1 MKTLLTIGMF
11 LFTMSLFAQDTST
24 TTSSYRV
31 VAQTGK
37 TPVVVNPTYVGGV
50 DAMNLF
56 ISENIKYPE
65 VAKTSGQYG
74 KVYVA
79 FKVKEDGT
87 LVDLEVTRGIS
98 PELNEE
104 ALRIVGSMPKWN
116 SGTRDGQPA
125 TIRYYIP
132 VEFKLK

>member
-1 MKTLLTIGMF
+1 MKTLLTIGIF
-11 LFTMSLFAQDTST
+11 LCTMSLLAQDTINT
-24 TTSSYRV
+24 KSSYRV
-31 VAQTGK
+31 VAQTIK
-37 TPVVVNPTYVGGV
+37 TSEVINPTYIGGV

-56 ISENIKYPE
+56 ISENIIYPE

-87 LVDLEVTRGIS
+87 LIDIEVTRGIS

-104 ALRIVGSMPKWN
+104 ALRVVGAMPKWN
-116 SGTRDGQPA
+116 PGTKDGQPA

-132 VEFKLK
+132 VEFKVK

>member
-31 VAQTGK
+31 VAQTAK

-65 VAKTSGQYG
+65 VAKTSGQFG

-87 LVDLEVTRGIS
+87 LIDLEVTRGIS

-104 ALRIVGSMPKWN
+104 ALRIVGAMPKWN
-116 SGTRDGQPA
+116 PGTRDGQTA

-132 VEFKLK
+132 VEFKVK